1 MKRFKFSLGLN
12 LDNIDSR
19 KPVHGRTKCFARAS
33 QLCTMLADRLLKE
46 VFAFNLKK
54 AKLPVGIDVLD
65 PFNGGNAEQVRHI
78 VELFHRRYYSDE
90 RPRMLMLGI
99 NPGRLG
105 AGSTGICF
113 TDTKRCEAD
122 LDIPVE
128 GMRTHEPSSDFF
140 YRAVR
145 AAGGPSAF
153 YNRIYVQAICPL
165 GFTSTGPKGTPLNL
179 NYYDDMGLQRAIT
192 PVVVQWLRDLIAT
205 GLRTDVMACI
215 GTGKNLSYLRKLN
228 DEHAFFEKIVPLE
241 HPRFVMQYRFKRME
255 EFISKYVAAAGL

>member
-1 MKRFKFSLGLN
+1 MIVP
-12 LDNIDSR
+12 D
-19 KPVHGRTKCFARAS
+19 AS
-33 QLCTMLADRLLKE
+33 HLCAMLADRLLKQ

-65 PFNGGNAEQVRHI
+65 PFNSGNAEQVRDI

-90 RPRMLMLGI
+90 RPRLLMLGI

-122 LDIPVE
+122 LGIPVE

-145 AAGGPSAF
+145 AAGGPKAF
-153 YNRIYVQAICPL
+153 YDRVYVQALCPL
-165 GFTSTGPKGTPLNL
+165 GFTRMGPKGTALNL
-179 NYYDDMGLQRAIT
+179 NYYDDAALQKAIT
-192 PVVVQWLRDLIAT
+192 PVVVQWLKDLVST
-205 GLRTDVMACI
+205 GLRTDVIACI
-215 GTGKNLSYLRKLN
+215 GTGKNLAFLTKLN
-228 DEHAFFEKIVPLE
+228 DQHGFFERIIPLE
-241 HPRFVMQYRFKRME
+241 HPRFVMQYRFKRLE
-255 EFISKYVAAAGL
+255 EYVEKYVAAARL